1 MSNKENGSTP
11 GSGGGGSSTN
21 QSNTSG
27 TSSEAHQ
34 YVGPYR
40 LEKTLGKGQT
50 GKKLPLQF
58 SSLIHFHRTKYS
70 KKERRINTFI
80 NIYKSCFI
88 LIYGDFGLSLRS
100 LSFL

>member
-27 TSSEAHQ
+27 NSSEAHQ

-50 GKKLPLQF
+50 GKKCPFKF
-58 SSLIHFHRTKYS
+58 SSLIHFYHISIYL
-70 KKERRINTFI
+70 FI
-80 NIYKSCFI
+80 KSAS
-88 LIYGDFGLSLRS
+88 Y
-100 LSFL
+100 